1 MISKVARGA
10 YLLILAAMVAA
21 YALSPAKSEAP
32 KPQND
37 PPIWT
42 MFA

>member
-1 MISKVARGA
+1 MISKIARGA

-32 KPQND
+32 KPHSE
-37 PPIWT
+37 PPTWT
-42 MFA
+42 IFV